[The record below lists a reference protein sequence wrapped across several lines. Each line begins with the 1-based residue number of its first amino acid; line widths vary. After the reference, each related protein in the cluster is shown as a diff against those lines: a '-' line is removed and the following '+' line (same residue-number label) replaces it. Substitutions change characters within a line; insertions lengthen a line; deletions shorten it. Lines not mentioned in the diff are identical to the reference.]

1 VVLIVF
7 LDITGVCQVGE
18 YLFY

>member
-1 VVLIVF
+1 VVLIVC

>member
-1 VVLIVF
+1 VLIVC